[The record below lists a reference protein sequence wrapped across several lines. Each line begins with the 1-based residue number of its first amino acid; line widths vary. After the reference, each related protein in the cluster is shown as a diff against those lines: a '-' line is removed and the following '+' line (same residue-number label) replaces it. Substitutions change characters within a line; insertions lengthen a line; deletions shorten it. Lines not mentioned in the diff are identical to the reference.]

1 MLVKVNPPFNSPYER
16 GQDKEN
22 DRNLGR
28 FNLEIVLNE
37 NLTRSNLRG
46 IMGNILDM
54 NKAIL
59 VGVCLR
65 PNEYEK
71 KRTSL
76 DELARLADTAGV
88 EVVGKFIQKRQKP
101 DKTYYVG
108 KGFLAEAINE
118 TKEEFPGLIIFDN
131 ELSPSQGRNTEKEFE
146 MAAIDRTEVILNIFH
161 DHAKTRESKLQVKL
175 AELQYQLPRLKRLWG
190 HLDREKGQAAGSG
203 GASRGMGEKQIEIDK
218 RLIRREIAKVKAELS
233 KVFLHKETQSKQRET
248 IKKVCL
254 VGYTNA
260 GKSTLFNR
268 LTDAGVL
275 VEDKLFATLST
286 TSRKLLLAKG
296 RNMIL
301 SDTVGFISNLPH
313 HLVASFRATL
323 KDVVDAD
330 LLLHV
335 IDSADELFLSYIEE
349 VQKVLLQIEADEIP
363 QIMVLNK
370 SDEADRMKLKFFL
383 ETHEDSISIS
393 AKKGK
398 NIEELLQKVDNQL
411 HSANKYILLIP
422 HTEQKVVNL
431 LHKFGQVESSE
442 YIEEGVRITAVINQE
457 DLHEFVRFL
466 QK

>member
-1 MLVKVNPPFNSPYER
+1 MLE
-16 GQDKEN
+16 
-22 DRNLGR
+22 
-28 FNLEIVLNE
+28 
-37 NLTRSNLRG
+37 
-46 IMGNILDM
+46 M

-59 VGVCLR
+59 VGVCLH
-65 PNEYEK
+65 PSEYDK
-71 KRTSL
+71 KLTSL

-101 DKTYYVG
+101 DKAYYVG
-108 KGFLAEAINE
+108 KGFLTEAILD
-118 TKEEFPGLIIFDN
+118 TKEENPGMIIFDN

-146 MAAIDRTEVILNIFH
+146 MDAIDRTEVILKIFH
-161 DHAKTRESKLQVKL
+161 DHARTKESKLQVKL

-218 RLIRREIAKVKAELS
+218 RLIRREIAKVKAELK
-233 KVFLHKETQSKQRET
+233 KVFLHKETQNKQRENV
-248 IKKVCL
+248 KKVCL

-275 VEDKLFATLST
+275 VEGKLFATLST
-286 TSRKLLLAKG
+286 TSRKLSLSKG

-301 SDTVGFISNLPH
+301 SDTVGFISDLPH

-330 LLLHV
+330 LLLHIV
-335 IDSADELFLSYIEE
+335 DSADELFPSYIDE
-349 VQKVLLQIEADEIP
+349 VQKVLAQIKAENIS
-363 QIMVLNK
+363 QMMILNK
-370 SDEADRMKLKFFL
+370 SDEADLMKLKL
-383 ETHEDSISIS
+383 YLKAHEDAISIS
-393 AKKGK
+393 AKKGE
-398 NIEELLQKVDNQL
+398 NIDNLLKKVDDHL

-422 HTEQKVVNL
+422 HTKQKAVNL
-431 LHKFGQVESSE
+431 LHKLGQIESTE
-442 YIEEGVRITAVINQE
+442 YLEEGVQITAIINQE
-457 DLHEFVRFL
+457 DLHEFERFL

>member
-1 MLVKVNPPFNSPYER
+1 
-16 GQDKEN
+16 
-22 DRNLGR
+22 
-28 FNLEIVLNE
+28 
-37 NLTRSNLRG
+37 
-46 IMGNILDM
+46 M

-65 PNEYEK
+65 PNEYDK
-71 KRTSL
+71 KITSL
-76 DELARLADTAGV
+76 DELERLADTAGV

-101 DKTYYVG
+101 DKAYYAG
-108 KGFLAEAINE
+108 KGFLAEAIIE
-118 TKEEFPGLIIFDN
+118 TEEENPGLIIFDN

-146 MAAIDRTEVILNIFH
+146 IDTIDRTEVILNIFH
-161 DHAKTRESKLQVKL
+161 DHARTRESKLQVKL

-218 RLIRREIAKVKAELS
+218 RLIRREIAKVKAELQ
-233 KVFLHKETQSKQRET
+233 KVFLHKETQSKQRKNV
-248 IKKVCL
+248 KKVCL

-268 LTDAGVL
+268 LTDAEVL

-286 TSRKLLLAKG
+286 TSRKLSLSKG

-323 KDVVDAD
+323 KDVIDAD

-335 IDSADELFLSYIEE
+335 IDSADDLFPNYIDE
-349 VQKVLLQIEADEIP
+349 VQKVLVQIKAEYIP
-363 QIMVLNK
+363 QMMILNK
-370 SDEADRMKLKFFL
+370 SDKADRIKIKFYLKA
-383 ETHEDSISIS
+383 HEDSISIS
-393 AKKGK
+393 AKKGE
-398 NIEELLQKVDNQL
+398 NIKELLKKVDDQL
-411 HSANKYILLIP
+411 HSANKCILLIP

-431 LHKFGQVESSE
+431 LHKLGQVELTE
-442 YIEEGVRITAVINQE
+442 YLEEGVKITAIINQE
-457 DLHEFVRFL
+457 DMHEFERFL

>member
-1 MLVKVNPPFNSPYER
+1 M
-16 GQDKEN
+16 
-22 DRNLGR
+22 
-28 FNLEIVLNE
+28 
-37 NLTRSNLRG
+37 
-46 IMGNILDM
+46 LDM

-65 PNEYEK
+65 PSEYDK
-71 KRTSL
+71 KITSL

-101 DKTYYVG
+101 DKTYYIG

-118 TKEEFPGLIIFDN
+118 TKEENPGLIIFDN

-146 MAAIDRTEVILNIFH
+146 LDAIDRTEVILKIFH
-161 DHAKTRESKLQVKL
+161 DHARTKESKLQVQL

-190 HLDREKGQAAGSG
+190 HLDKEKGQAAGSS

-218 RLIRREIAKVKAELS
+218 RLIRREIAKVKAELK
-233 KVFLHKETQSKQRET
+233 KVFLHKEMQNKQRENV
-248 IKKVCL
+248 KKVCL

-268 LTDAGVL
+268 LTDAGVM

-286 TSRKLLLAKG
+286 TSRKLSLSKG

-301 SDTVGFISNLPH
+301 SDTVGFISDLPH

-330 LLLHV
+330 LLLHIV
-335 IDSADELFLSYIEE
+335 DSADELFPSYIDE
-349 VQKVLLQIEADEIP
+349 VQKVLAQIKAENIP
-363 QIMVLNK
+363 QMLILNK
-370 SDEADRMKLKFFL
+370 LDEADRTKLKFYMKA
-383 ETHEDSISIS
+383 HDDSISIS
-393 AKKGK
+393 AKKGE
-398 NIEELLQKVDNQL
+398 NIEELLQKIDAKL
-411 HSANKYILLIP
+411 HSADKYVLLIP
-422 HTEQKVVNL
+422 HTEQKAVNL
-431 LHKFGQVESSE
+431 LHKLGQIEETE
-442 YIEEGVRITAVINQE
+442 YLEEGVQITAVINQE
-457 DLHEFVRFL
+457 DLHEFERFL

>member
-1 MLVKVNPPFNSPYER
+1 
-16 GQDKEN
+16 
-22 DRNLGR
+22 
-28 FNLEIVLNE
+28 
-37 NLTRSNLRG
+37 
-46 IMGNILDM
+46 MGNILDT

-59 VGVCLR
+59 VGVCMR
-65 PNEYEK
+65 PRDLEK
-71 KRTSL
+71 KKSSL
-76 DELARLADTAGV
+76 DELERLADTASL
-88 EVVGKFIQKRQKP
+88 EVVGIFIQKRQKP

-146 MAAIDRTEVILNIFH
+146 LVAIDRTEVILNIFH
-161 DHAKTRESKLQVKL
+161 NHARTKEAQLQIKL
-175 AELQYQLPRLKRLWG
+175 AELQYQLPRLKRLWS

-203 GASRGMGEKQIEIDK
+203 GTGRGMGEKQIEIDK
-218 RLIRREIAKVKAELS
+218 RIIRREIAKVKAELK
-233 KVFLHKETQSKQRET
+233 KVFLHKETQNKQRENV
-248 IKKVCL
+248 KKVCL

-268 LTDAGVL
+268 LTDADVL

-286 TSRKLLLAKG
+286 TSRKLSLSKG
-296 RNMIL
+296 RNIIL

-335 IDSADELFLSYIEE
+335 IDSADKLFPNYIDE
-349 VQKVLLQIEADEIP
+349 VQKVLVQIKAENIP
-363 QIMVLNK
+363 QMLVLNK
-370 SDEADRMKLKFFL
+370 SDKADRTKLKFYL
-383 ETHEDSISIS
+383 KAHENSISIS
-393 AKKGK
+393 AKNGE
-398 NIEELLQKVDNQL
+398 NIEELLQKVDDQL

-431 LHKFGQVESSE
+431 LHKLGQIESTE
-442 YIEEGVRITAVINQE
+442 YLEEGVKITAIINQE
-457 DLHEFVRFL
+457 DLHEFERFL

>member
-1 MLVKVNPPFNSPYER
+1 
-16 GQDKEN
+16 
-22 DRNLGR
+22 
-28 FNLEIVLNE
+28 
-37 NLTRSNLRG
+37 
-46 IMGNILDM
+46 MGKILDT

-59 VGVCLR
+59 VGVCFH
-65 PNEYEK
+65 PSEYDK
-71 KRTSL
+71 KITSL
-76 DELARLADTAGV
+76 DELERLADTAGV

-101 DKTYYVG
+101 DKAYYIG
-108 KGFLAEAINE
+108 KGFLAEAIIE
-118 TKEEFPGLIIFDN
+118 TQEENSGLIIFDN

-146 MAAIDRTEVILNIFH
+146 MDAIDRTEVILNIFH
-161 DHAKTRESKLQVKL
+161 DHARTRESKLQVKL

-218 RLIRREIAKVKAELS
+218 RLIRREIAKVKAELK
-233 KVFLHKETQSKQRET
+233 KVF
-248 IKKVCL
+248 L

-286 TSRKLLLAKG
+286 TSRKLSLAKG

-330 LLLHV
+330 LLLHIV
-335 IDSADELFLSYIEE
+335 DSADELFPDYIEE
-349 VQKVLLQIEADEIP
+349 VQKVLKQIKADDIP
-363 QIMVLNK
+363 QMMILNK
-370 SDEADRMKLKFFL
+370 SDEADRIKLKFYL
-383 ETHEDSISIS
+383 KAHEDSISIS
-393 AKKGK
+393 AKKGE
-398 NIEELLQKVDNQL
+398 NIEKLLQKVDDKL
-411 HSANKYILLIP
+411 HSADKYVLLIP
-422 HTEQKVVNL
+422 HPEQKVVNL
-431 LHKFGQVESSE
+431 LHKLGQVELTE
-442 YIEEGVRITAVINQE
+442 YLEEGVKITAIINQE
-457 DLHEFVRFL
+457 DMHKFERFL

>member
-1 MLVKVNPPFNSPYER
+1 
-16 GQDKEN
+16 
-22 DRNLGR
+22 
-28 FNLEIVLNE
+28 
-37 NLTRSNLRG
+37 
-46 IMGNILDM
+46 M

-65 PNEYEK
+65 PSEYDK
-71 KRTSL
+71 KITSL
-76 DELARLADTAGV
+76 DELERLADTAGV

-101 DKTYYVG
+101 DKAYYAG
-108 KGFLAEAINE
+108 KGFLAEAIIE
-118 TKEEFPGLIIFDN
+118 TEEENPGLIIFDN

-146 MAAIDRTEVILNIFH
+146 IDTIDRTEVILNIFH
-161 DHAKTRESKLQVKL
+161 DHARTRESKLQVKL

-218 RLIRREIAKVKAELS
+218 RLIRREIAKVKAELQ
-233 KVFLHKETQSKQRET
+233 KVFLHKETQSKQRKNV
-248 IKKVCL
+248 KKVCL

-268 LTDAGVL
+268 LTDAEVL

-286 TSRKLLLAKG
+286 TSRKLSLSKG

-323 KDVVDAD
+323 KDVIDAD

-335 IDSADELFLSYIEE
+335 IDSADDLFPNYIDE
-349 VQKVLLQIEADEIP
+349 VQKVLVQIKAEYIP
-363 QIMVLNK
+363 QMMILNK
-370 SDEADRMKLKFFL
+370 SDKADRIKIKFYLKA
-383 ETHEDSISIS
+383 HEDSISIS
-393 AKKGK
+393 AKKGE
-398 NIEELLQKVDNQL
+398 NIKELLKKVDDQL
-411 HSANKYILLIP
+411 HSANKCILLIP

-431 LHKFGQVESSE
+431 LHKLGQVELTE
-442 YIEEGVRITAVINQE
+442 YLEEGV
-457 DLHEFVRFL
+457 
-466 QK
+466 

>member
-1 MLVKVNPPFNSPYER
+1 
-16 GQDKEN
+16 
-22 DRNLGR
+22 
-28 FNLEIVLNE
+28 
-37 NLTRSNLRG
+37 
-46 IMGNILDM
+46 MGKILDT

-59 VGVCLR
+59 VGVCFH
-65 PNEYEK
+65 PSEYDK

-76 DELARLADTAGV
+76 DELERLADTAGV

-101 DKTYYVG
+101 DKAYYIG
-108 KGFLAEAINE
+108 KGFLAEAIIE
-118 TKEEFPGLIIFDN
+118 TQEENSGLIIFDN

-146 MAAIDRTEVILNIFH
+146 MDAIDRTEVILNIFH
-161 DHAKTRESKLQVKL
+161 DHARTRESKLQVKL

-218 RLIRREIAKVKAELS
+218 RLIRREIAKVKAELK
-233 KVFLHKETQSKQRET
+233 KVFLHKETQSKQRENV
-248 IKKVCL
+248 KKVCL

-286 TSRKLLLAKG
+286 TSRKLSLAKG

-330 LLLHV
+330 LLLHI
-335 IDSADELFLSYIEE
+335 IDSADELFPDYIEE
-349 VQKVLLQIEADEIP
+349 VQKVLKQIEADDIP
-363 QIMVLNK
+363 QMMILNK
-370 SDEADRMKLKFFL
+370 SDEADRIKLKFYL
-383 ETHEDSISIS
+383 KAHEDSISIS
-393 AKKGK
+393 AKKGE
-398 NIEELLQKVDNQL
+398 NIEKLLQKVDDKL
-411 HSANKYILLIP
+411 HSADKYVLLIP
-422 HTEQKVVNL
+422 HPEQKVVNL
-431 LHKFGQVESSE
+431 LHKLGQVELTE
-442 YIEEGVRITAVINQE
+442 YLEEGVKITAIINQE
-457 DLHEFVRFL
+457 DMHKFERFL

>member
-1 MLVKVNPPFNSPYER
+1 MLDV
-16 GQDKEN
+16 
-22 DRNLGR
+22 
-28 FNLEIVLNE
+28 
-37 NLTRSNLRG
+37 
-46 IMGNILDM
+46 

-59 VGVCLR
+59 VGVCMHPR
-65 PNEYEK
+65 EYDK
-71 KRTSL
+71 KKASL

-101 DKTYYVG
+101 DKTYYIG

-118 TKEEFPGLIIFDN
+118 TKEENPGLIIFDN

-146 MAAIDRTEVILNIFH
+146 LDAIDRTEVILKIFH
-161 DHAKTRESKLQVKL
+161 DHARTKESKLQVKL

-218 RLIRREIAKVKAELS
+218 RLIRREIAKVKAELK
-233 KVFLHKETQSKQRET
+233 KVFLHKETQNKQRENV
-248 IKKVCL
+248 KKVCL

-286 TSRKLLLAKG
+286 TSRKLSLSKG

-301 SDTVGFISNLPH
+301 SDTVGFISDLPH

-330 LLLHV
+330 LLLHIV
-335 IDSADELFLSYIEE
+335 DSADELFPGYIDE
-349 VQKVLLQIEADEIP
+349 VQKVLAQIKAENIP
-363 QIMVLNK
+363 QMMILNK
-370 SDEADRMKLKFFL
+370 SDEADLMKLKFYL
-383 ETHEDSISIS
+383 KAHEDAISIS
-393 AKKGK
+393 AKKGE
-398 NIEELLQKVDNQL
+398 NINELLKKVDDHL

-422 HTEQKVVNL
+422 HTEQKAVNH
-431 LHKFGQVESSE
+431 LHKLGQIEETE
-442 YIEEGVRITAVINQE
+442 YLEEGVQITAVINQE
-457 DLHEFVRFL
+457 DLHEFERFL

>member
-1 MLVKVNPPFNSPYER
+1 M
-16 GQDKEN
+16 
-22 DRNLGR
+22 
-28 FNLEIVLNE
+28 
-37 NLTRSNLRG
+37 
-46 IMGNILDM
+46 LDM

-65 PNEYEK
+65 PNEYDK
-71 KRTSL
+71 KITSL
-76 DELARLADTAGV
+76 DELERLADTAGV

-101 DKTYYVG
+101 DKAYYAG
-108 KGFLAEAINE
+108 KGFLAEAIIE
-118 TKEEFPGLIIFDN
+118 TEEENPGLIIFDN

-146 MAAIDRTEVILNIFH
+146 IDTIDRTEVILNIFH
-161 DHAKTRESKLQVKL
+161 DHARTRESKLQVKL

-218 RLIRREIAKVKAELS
+218 RLIRREIAKVKAELQ
-233 KVFLHKETQSKQRET
+233 KVFLHKETQSKQRKNV
-248 IKKVCL
+248 KKVCL

-268 LTDAGVL
+268 LTDAEVL

-286 TSRKLLLAKG
+286 TSRKLSLSKG

-323 KDVVDAD
+323 KDVIDAD

-335 IDSADELFLSYIEE
+335 IDSADDLFPNYIDE
-349 VQKVLLQIEADEIP
+349 VQKVLVQIKAEYIP
-363 QIMVLNK
+363 QMMILNK
-370 SDEADRMKLKFFL
+370 SDKADRIKIKFYLKA
-383 ETHEDSISIS
+383 HEDSISIS
-393 AKKGK
+393 AKKGE
-398 NIEELLQKVDNQL
+398 NIKELLKKVDDQL
-411 HSANKYILLIP
+411 HSANKCILLIP

-431 LHKFGQVESSE
+431 LHKLGQVELTE
-442 YIEEGVRITAVINQE
+442 YLEEGVKITAIINQE
-457 DLHEFVRFL
+457 DMHEFERFL